1 MYADSSTTDE
11 LNQFLANCQQ
21 RVEVNLQQLLNGP
34 DQAAEKLQQ
43 AMAYASLNGG
53 KRIRPML
60 VYASA
65 RAVGSDLERA
75 DNAAAAVE
83 LVHCYSLVHDDLP
96 AMDDDSLRRGKPT
109 VHIAFDEA
117 TAILVGDAL
126 LTLAFQTLADAEHSG
141 VSAPACLAMVR
152 SLARASGH
160 LGMVAGQVLDFE
172 AVGKPLDMDQ
182 LKTMHALKTGALIS
196 ASVELGALSAPD
208 PDQNCMATLQ
218 SYAKHVGL
226 AFQIQDDILDVT
238 GDTHTL
244 GKPQGADQAMNKP
257 TYTSIAGLEAARSH
271 AMTLANAA
279 VADLEELG
287 QEAELLRKLAHY
299 IVERI
304 N

>member
-1 MYADSSTTDE
+1 MYADSSTTDG
-11 LNQFLANCQQ
+11 LTQFLANCRQ
-21 RVEVNLQQLLNGP
+21 RVEANLKQLLDGP
-34 DQAAEKLQQ
+34 DRGAEKLQQ

-53 KRIRPML
+53 KRVRPML

-65 RAVGSDLERA
+65 KAVGSDLERV
-75 DNAAAAVE
+75 DKAAAAVE

-96 AMDDDSLRRGKPT
+96 AMDDDDLRRGKPT
-109 VHIAFDEA
+109 VHKAFDEA

-141 VSAPACLAMVR
+141 VAAPACLAMVR
-152 SLARASGH
+152 SLARASGY

-172 AVGKPLDMDQ
+172 AVGKSLDMAQ
-182 LKTMHALKTGALIS
+182 LEKMHTLKTGALIS
-196 ASVELGALSAPD
+196 ASVELGALSAPA
-208 PDQNCMATLQ
+208 PDQQRLAALQ
-218 SYAKHVGL
+218 SYGKHVGL

-244 GKPQGADQAMNKP
+244 GKSQGADQALNKP
-257 TYTSIAGLEAARSH
+257 TYTSVAGLEVARSR
-271 AMTLANAA
+271 AISLASAA

-287 QEAELLRKLAHY
+287 EDADMLRKLAHY